1 MHASTA
7 AEAQTRKVPTKL
19 DGGHTSNYFGS
30 KDEAS
35 GPHAFLVEGGP
46 GYRIE
51 PHFHG
56 VNQFQVCVGGSGRL
70 MKKALAPGVLHY
82 ADAYTPYGPIV
93 ASEQGL
99 SFFTLR
105 EKAYAFGAH
114 YVPGSKEEK
123 KAPTGRNLITQAEV
137 AGERSTGVRPLFE
150 EQDGVGAY
158 ELRAAPNAPVPDPAQ
173 LPERGAAYIVVFTGA
188 VTAAGKEYG
197 ERSCLFVGAGEPAP
211 AMVAGRDGAVVG
223 FLQFAR
229 AKEQPSA

>member
-1 MHASTA
+1 MQASTA

-56 VNQFQVCVGGSGRL
+56 VNQFQVCVGGAGRL

-93 ASEQGL
+93 ASDEGL

-105 EKAYAFGAH
+105 EKAYAHGAH
-114 YVPGSKEEK
+114 YVPGSKEAK

-158 ELRAAPNAPVPDPAQ
+158 ELRAAPNAQ
-173 LPERGAAYIVVFTGA
+173 LPDTATLPPRGAAYAVVFAGSIA
-188 VTAAGKEYG
+188 AAGREYP
-197 ERSCLFVGAGEPAP
+197 ERSCLFFAAGEPAP
-211 AMVAGRDGAVVG
+211 AMTAGPDGAVVG

-229 AKEQPSA
+229 AKQQPPA

>member
-93 ASEQGL
+93 ASDEGL

-137 AGERSTGVRPLFE
+137 AGERTTGVRPLFE
-150 EQDGVGAY
+150 ERDGVGAY

-173 LPERGAAYIVVFTGA
+173 LPDRGAAYIVVFAGG
-188 VTAAGKEYG
+188 VTAGGKEYG

-229 AKEQPSA
+229 AKEQPAA

>member
-7 AEAQTRKVPTKL
+7 AEAQTRKIPTKL

-70 MKKALAPGVLHY
+70 MKKALTAGVLHY

-93 ASEQGL
+93 ASDEGL

-137 AGERSTGVRPLFE
+137 GGERTTGVRALFE
-150 EQDGVGAY
+150 EQDGVAAY
-158 ELRAAPNAPVPDPAQ
+158 ELRAAPGARVPDAAART
-173 LPERGAAYIVVFTGA
+173 ERGAAYLVVFAGS
-188 VTAAGKEYG
+188 VTAEGREYG
-197 ERSCLFVGAGEPAP
+197 ERACLFVAAGEPAP
-211 AMVAGRDGAVVG
+211 AMVAGTDGAVVG

-229 AKEQPSA
+229 AEQPASA

>member
-35 GPHAFLVEGGP
+35 GPHAFLVEGDP

-56 VNQFQVCVGGSGRL
+56 VNQFQVCVGGAGRL
-70 MKKALAPGVLHY
+70 MKKQLTPGVLHY

-93 ASEQGL
+93 ASDQGL
-99 SFFTLR
+99 AFFTLR
-105 EKAYAFGAH
+105 EKAYAYGAH

-137 AGERSTGVRPLFE
+137 ASPRETGVRPLFE
-150 EQDGVGAY
+150 EPDGVGAY
-158 ELRAAPNAPVPDPAQ
+158 ELRAAPNAQVPDPAQ
-173 LPERGAAYIVVFTGA
+173 LPAHGAAYLVVF
-188 VTAAGKEYG
+188 AGSIKA
-197 ERSCLFVGAGEPAP
+197 S
-211 AMVAGRDGAVVG
+211 GR
-223 FLQFAR
+223 
-229 AKEQPSA
+229 